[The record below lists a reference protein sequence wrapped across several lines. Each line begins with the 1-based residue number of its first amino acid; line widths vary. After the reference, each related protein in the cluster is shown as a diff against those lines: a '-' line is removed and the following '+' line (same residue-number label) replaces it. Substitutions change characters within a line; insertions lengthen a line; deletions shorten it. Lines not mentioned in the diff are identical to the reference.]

1 VLLQQNY
8 GGWKN
13 NKTMV
18 AGRNTKPSEH
28 EEDHS
33 VYPHLLFACLLHQFF
48 CLQHQE
54 LWMITS
60 IGAGKTNMAP
70 CVFVWFL
77 ILKQSVIYLLSV
89 TMMMPLQ
96 LFFLL
101 WKICVS
107 HQLLAL

>member
-1 VLLQQNY
+1 
-8 GGWKN
+8 
-13 NKTMV
+13 MV

-54 LWMITS
+54 LWMMTS
-60 IGAGKTNMAP
+60 IGAGKTSIGDGKTNMAP
-70 CVFVWFL
+70 CVFVRFL

-89 TMMMPLQ
+89 KMMMALQ